1 MQPRVAVGLH
11 GLEAALAGAAEARHA
26 AATSRGRVTSVTL
39 LADARQCRPQPVRG
53 PQLFQRSATDGQIFI
68 KPIFQINS
76 SAAHLFESFHTRR
89 CLWGTWPAALYLS
102 RMAATLPSTEQ
113 NSAPDTPQYFCSSDT
128 KPMSAGAVSGWSE
141 HVRWNSVHS
150 SAKATSHG
158 RNLNRKIMIKYDEEE
173 KYG

>member
-53 PQLFQRSATDGQIFI
+53 PQLFQRSVTDGQIFI

-76 SAAHLFESFHTRR
+76 SVPHLFESFHTRR

-158 RNLNRKIMIKYDEEE
+158 RNLNKEKDMIK
-173 KYG
+173 